1 MFLLRKL
8 CVEFLNDFGWILL
21 FSVIVMFLLIWRI
34 VILCYLLLEIVEDL
48 ILKFVMLFLF
58 LKLYLRFLDLIFK
71 KVIKNIGVNNKV
83 MLYLVKKKIIVG
95 MLLFIKKM

>member
-71 KVIKNIGVNNKV
+71 KVIKNIGVNKGWV
-83 MLYLVKKKIIVG
+83 FLSKK
-95 MLLFIKKM
+95 

>member
-58 LKLYLRFLDLIFK
+58 LKLYLRFLVLIFK
-71 KVIKNIGVNNKV
+71 KVIKNIGVNKGWV
-83 MLYLVKKKIIVG
+83 FLSKK
-95 MLLFIKKM
+95 